1 MIFDY
6 LEPLTSSEDES
17 LRALSR
23 EARLVLI
30 SRRSLSDSLPPA
42 TDARRSDL
50 ETYQEALRLIQDP
63 ILPVRAHGLHML
75 RQLVVPPKA
84 PKGTSTV
91 PPPELDPALIPG
103 ILDVFLQSVQEEDS
117 FVFLNAVQGLSAM
130 VDRLGRE
137 ILQSLLRIYAGGIES
152 GRQMERAELDKRVRV
167 GEALVQV
174 VRRYGDALGLYALSI
189 LAQCV
194 ETSPAA
200 LTSWADDILS
210 GMIDILQI
218 ESVRATSLTRAAREE
233 ARSSTEK
240 AVIDK
245 EIDARPQ
252 EVDSKLPPL
261 RRSALLCFAQVVRS
275 MIVGVYDGSNPV
287 QRGALW
293 NRARTLLD
301 YLRITESDP
310 VVRVQATE
318 TLALVKQLGRAE
330 LGLEFPEVL
339 ALAPPKQLWISLAAM
354 TTAACAPPPRGAKKK
369 KSKKHLSEDVST
381 IGHPPMNTTEDGGI
395 SQAIQ
400 NALSHVR
407 ASEAIATSSNG
418 LATSHGEQPA
428 TKAKKRSNAD
438 SAGPTVEPDAT
449 QPKTKKKKKKQH
461 DTSVA
466 SASPALAPSA
476 SGPSNVPDT
485 PDMSR
490 LAPAYIPHASH
501 HIPID
506 PALTQ
511 NDQLVQ
517 PPHPHPSSNSPFTMD
532 TGAAALQHQDNPNTD
547 PYMFNQDN
555 DMSMLG
561 SNEDI
566 LRALQGFDISKFAA
580 LASENP
586 ESVHPDPGDPNPSA
600 AGNTPQSSRSR
611 AKRTVAPQ
619 PTEQAVNPEHADIL
633 ATHWLNPAKL
643 ADLVKSQ
650 GLVYKKGKFSA
661 IEEHQI
667 EEALQNYAKG
677 RNLTPTEIDGIIF
690 SKGKKAKEEYSTFW
704 SEITRAVPQRPIIAV
719 YHHVRRTHHP
729 MKQQGKW
736 TPEEDA
742 IVIAAVA
749 ELGQKWEQIS
759 ERVGRMSSDCRD
771 RYRNHLVDQDARV
784 TGPWTKEEE
793 DELTKIVLEL
803 TVQRGLQADN
813 DVLWSEVSER
823 MGGRR
828 TRQQVRIKWT
838 DALNKRVK
846 NSGERPRWNAQDAY
860 ILVHKV
866 ASMPVQDDTEIDWK
880 LLPDPQWNLWS
891 AHQLQR
897 RWFGLKK
904 TLKDADTMPHSE
916 IIAIL
921 QSKFSEPPEQPNAPR
936 RYETKKSRT
945 NAISREFINDEE
957 AGFED
962 FTNPNGLFP
971 QTSDGSSIDPEL
983 VRETQEQLEAV
994 LEIATRQAA
1003 ASGSGTHG

>member
-1 MIFDY
+1 M
-6 LEPLTSSEDES
+6 
-17 LRALSR
+17 A
-23 EARLVLI
+23 
-30 SRRSLSDSLPPA
+30 
-42 TDARRSDL
+42 
-50 ETYQEALRLIQDP
+50 
-63 ILPVRAHGLHML
+63 PVA
-75 RQLVVPPKA
+75 
-84 PKGTSTV
+84 S
-91 PPPELDPALIPG
+91 
-103 ILDVFLQSVQEEDS
+103 
-117 FVFLNAVQGLSAM
+117 
-130 VDRLGRE
+130 
-137 ILQSLLRIYAGGIES
+137 
-152 GRQMERAELDKRVRV
+152 
-167 GEALVQV
+167 
-174 VRRYGDALGLYALSI
+174 
-189 LAQCV
+189 
-194 ETSPAA
+194 
-200 LTSWADDILS
+200 
-210 GMIDILQI
+210 
-218 ESVRATSLTRAAREE
+218 
-233 ARSSTEK
+233 
-240 AVIDK
+240 
-245 EIDARPQ
+245 
-252 EVDSKLPPL
+252 
-261 RRSALLCFAQVVRS
+261 
-275 MIVGVYDGSNPV
+275 
-287 QRGALW
+287 
-293 NRARTLLD
+293 
-301 YLRITESDP
+301 
-310 VVRVQATE
+310 
-318 TLALVKQLGRAE
+318 
-330 LGLEFPEVL
+330 
-339 ALAPPKQLWISLAAM
+339 
-354 TTAACAPPPRGAKKK
+354 APPPHGTKKK
-369 KSKKHLSEDVST
+369 KSKKHVSEDVST
-381 IGHPPMNTTEDGGI
+381 IGHPPANTTEDGGI

-400 NALSHVR
+400 NALDHVR
-407 ASEAIATSSNG
+407 ASEAIATSFDG
-418 LATSHGEQPA
+418 LATSHGEQPT

-438 SAGPTVEPDAT
+438 DAGPAVEPDAT
-449 QPKTKKKKKKQH
+449 RPKAKKKKKQH

-466 SASPALAPSA
+466 SASPALAPSVG
-476 SGPSNVPDT
+476 GPSNVPDT
-485 PDMSR
+485 PDTSR
-490 LAPAYIPHASH
+490 LAPVYASPHTSH
-501 HIPID
+501 NIPID
-506 PALTQ
+506 PALTE

-517 PPHPHPSSNSPFTMD
+517 PSHSHTSSSSPFTMD
-532 TGAAALQHQDNPNTD
+532 TGAAALQHQDSPNAD
-547 PYMFNQDN
+547 AYMFNQDN

-561 SNEDI
+561 SSEDI
-566 LRALQGFDISKFAA
+566 LRALQGFDISKFTA

-586 ESVHPDPGDPNPSA
+586 ESVQSHSGDPGPSTA
-600 AGNTPQSSRSR
+600 VSTSQSRSR

-619 PTEQAVNPEHADIL
+619 PTGQVINPEHADIL

-661 IEEHQI
+661 VEEHQI
-667 EEALQNYAKG
+667 EGALQNYAKE
-677 RNLTPTEIDGIIF
+677 RNLTPMEIDGIIF

-749 ELGQKWEQIS
+749 EVGQKWEQIS

-904 TLKDADTMPHSE
+904 TLKDADTIPHSE

-957 AGFED
+957 AGFDD
-962 FTNPNGLFP
+962 FTDRTGLFS
-971 QTSDGSSIDPEL
+971 QASDGSSIDPEL

-1003 ASGSGTHG
+1003 ASGSRTHE